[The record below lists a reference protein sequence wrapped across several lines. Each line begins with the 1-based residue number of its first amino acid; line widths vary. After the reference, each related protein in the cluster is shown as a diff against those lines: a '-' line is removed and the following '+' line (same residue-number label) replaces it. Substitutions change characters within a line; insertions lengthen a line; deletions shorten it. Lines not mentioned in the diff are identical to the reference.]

1 MTVWLTVAFLF
12 PLPPSAQGLLPGG
25 RYPGADRGWNSRGYD
40 RGHVHRRLYERPV
53 RRGAQLQPDEDQSSP
68 VGHGKHW
75 ECWIPSSRNAGFPPL
90 GLLDSLHRECC
101 TSLLGWSKAQAQ
113 QGTRSCPGRCSL
125 LKFSVCA
132 TEQAL
137 PGSDGSPGKA
147 APCPRS
153 QEAAAWLSSAQTLV
167 TLSRHSDVVSVCS
180 PVVIFVL
187 SSLFMCWDPFP
198 FQLSTNVFLFCV
210 ILSLSHMLSC
220 VSGTE

>member
-40 RGHVHRRLYERPV
+40 RGHVHRRLHERPV

-75 ECWIPSSRNAGFPPL
+75 ERWIPSSGNAGFPPL
-90 GLLDSLHRECC
+90 GMLDSLHRECC

-153 QEAAAWLSSAQTLV
+153 QEAQLPGLALHKPWSRCQGTVMLFQCAHLWLSLFYLLFLCAGT
-167 TLSRHSDVVSVCS
+167 R
-180 PVVIFVL
+180 FL
-187 SSLFMCWDPFP
+187 SSSQQMCFS
-198 FQLSTNVFLFCV
+198 FV
-210 ILSLSHMLSC
+210 
-220 VSGTE
+220 

>member
-40 RGHVHRRLYERPV
+40 WGHVHRRLHERPV

-75 ECWIPSSRNAGFPPL
+75 ECWIPSSRNVGFPPL

-113 QGTRSCPGRCSL
+113 QEGAASRNSASVPQNKPCLAVMDHLEKLLHVQGVRRQLPGLALHKPWSRCQGTVMLFQRAHLWLSLFYLLFLCAGTR
-125 LKFSVCA
+125 F
-132 TEQAL
+132 
-137 PGSDGSPGKA
+137 
-147 APCPRS
+147 
-153 QEAAAWLSSAQTLV
+153 LSSSQQMCF
-167 TLSRHSDVVSVCS
+167 S
-180 PVVIFVL
+180 FV
-187 SSLFMCWDPFP
+187 
-198 FQLSTNVFLFCV
+198 
-210 ILSLSHMLSC
+210 
-220 VSGTE
+220 